1 MRYVRLF
8 AALLV
13 ACISIVPAL
22 SMQDNG
28 IALKE
33 CAKQMESPCQK
44 SLMSEKAPD
53 LPQQG
58 QTNAMADNHEGN
70 FAPKSMMDG
79 REGSFGE
86 DPCQDRRMNQNRDGA
101 PKSIMDGKQ
110 LNPFCKMPQAGQ
122 DDKIDPEFMM
132 YCREGPRGQN
142 SENPQSDKIVPKSMM
157 DGKRNPCDQN
167 PRMGHN
173 MGSMNDIVAPR

>member
-28 IALKE
+28 IALKKE

-44 SLMSEKAPD
+44 SLMSETAPD
-53 LPQQG
+53 LQQQG
-58 QTNAMADNHEGN
+58 GTNAMADNLEGN

-79 REGSFGE
+79 RQDSCGQ
-86 DPCQDRRMNQNRDGA
+86 DPCQDCRMNRNKGGV
-101 PKSIMDGKQ
+101 PKSMMEGKQ
-110 LNPFCKMPQAGQ
+110 LNQLCKMPQAGQ
-122 DDKIDPEFMM
+122 D
-132 YCREGPRGQN
+132 
-142 SENPQSDKIVPKSMM
+142 DKIVPKSMM

-167 PRMGHN
+167 PRMGQN
-173 MGSMNDIVAPR
+173 MGPMNDIAAPR